1 MWLMWIIIIMLDY
14 IFFYES
20 SMNLLSNDV
29 FTRSEVGTG
38 WKNWFHF
45 GFRDG
50 VWGLQPRP

>member
-1 MWLMWIIIIMLDY
+1 MWIIIIMLDY